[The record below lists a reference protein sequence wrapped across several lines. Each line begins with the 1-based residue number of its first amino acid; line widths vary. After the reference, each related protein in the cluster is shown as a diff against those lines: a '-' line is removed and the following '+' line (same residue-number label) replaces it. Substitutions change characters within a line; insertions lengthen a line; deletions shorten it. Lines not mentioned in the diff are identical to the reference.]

1 MRCPQ
6 CASENPADYRFCGMC
21 GTPLEKPAPVA
32 EPVTRSAA
40 PKPEEPVT
48 VPPTERKSH
57 VERFVPPA
65 RSNGGS
71 SLLGLNESPTRAL
84 ERVTPER
91 PPERVEHVGPQRRV
105 EHVAAE
111 RPALEERISPPPAG
125 ISGPSFLGLGGEAPR
140 GGYHE
145 TSRDLNYLFEDDEQP
160 KRTYWRFTAI
170 MLVLAVFAGLAY
182 LQYRR
187 GGNSWTAPWSKAP
200 AQTPVQASQ
209 TQPGDQGNAGQ
220 NAAQGP
226 NASAAPAA
234 PNSGTNQP
242 PNAQDTTSADGS
254 LKEKDLPPQGGA
266 STGPEATG
274 TQGAAAG
281 SAAAGTGAQGAAPSE
296 SPADAAPKDEKT
308 SKRSNNEDTTETASA
323 APAAKN
329 PADAG
334 KSAGAKE
341 SGSAAAKDTETE
353 EDTTEAA
360 DIPAKPAK
368 STRTKPGPQ
377 VAPASPDESLV
388 TNAEKYLYGRGVPQN
403 CDRALI
409 SLKAAANRQN
419 ARAQTL
425 LGTMYFTGH
434 CVSKDLPNSYRWFA
448 QASRQSPDNMLVQRN
463 LEMIWR
469 TMTPAERQLATA
481 RQ

>member
-1 MRCPQ
+1 
-6 CASENPADYRFCGMC
+6 
-21 GTPLEKPAPVA
+21 
-32 EPVTRSAA
+32 
-40 PKPEEPVT
+40 
-48 VPPTERKSH
+48 
-57 VERFVPPA
+57 
-65 RSNGGS
+65 
-71 SLLGLNESPTRAL
+71 
-84 ERVTPER
+84 
-91 PPERVEHVGPQRRV
+91 
-105 EHVAAE
+105 
-111 RPALEERISPPPAG
+111 
-125 ISGPSFLGLGGEAPR
+125 
-140 GGYHE
+140 
-145 TSRDLNYLFEDDEQP
+145 LNYLFEDDEQP

-187 GGNSWTAPWSKAP
+187 GGTSWTAPWSKGP

-209 TQPGDQGNAGQ
+209 PQPADQANAGQ

-234 PNSGTNQP
+234 PTAGTNQP

-266 STGPEATG
+266 NTGAEGTG
-274 TQGAAAG
+274 TQGAATG
-281 SAAAGTGAQGAAPSE
+281 SAAAGAGAQGAAPSE
-296 SPADAAPKDEKT
+296 NPADAAAKDEKT
-308 SKRSNNEDTTETASA
+308 SKSGNNEETTEAAST
-323 APAAKN
+323 APAPGAKS

-334 KSAGAKE
+334 KSASAKE
-341 SGSAAAKDTETE
+341 SGSAAAKDTE
-353 EDTTEAA
+353 EDTTEAT
-360 DIPAKPAK
+360 DVPAKTAK
-368 STRTKPGPQ
+368 SARTKPSPQ
-377 VAPASPDESLV
+377 VAPANPDESLV

-434 CVSKDLPNSYRWFA
+434 CVSKDLPNAYRWFA

-469 TMTPAERQLATA
+469 TMTPQERQLATA

>member
-1 MRCPQ
+1 
-6 CASENPADYRFCGMC
+6 
-21 GTPLEKPAPVA
+21 
-32 EPVTRSAA
+32 
-40 PKPEEPVT
+40 
-48 VPPTERKSH
+48 
-57 VERFVPPA
+57 
-65 RSNGGS
+65 
-71 SLLGLNESPTRAL
+71 
-84 ERVTPER
+84 
-91 PPERVEHVGPQRRV
+91 
-105 EHVAAE
+105 
-111 RPALEERISPPPAG
+111 
-125 ISGPSFLGLGGEAPR
+125 
-140 GGYHE
+140 
-145 TSRDLNYLFEDDEQP
+145 
-160 KRTYWRFTAI
+160 

-187 GGNSWTAPWSKAP
+187 GGNSWTAPWSKGP

-209 TQPGDQGNAGQ
+209 TQPGDQANAGQ

-226 NASAAPAA
+226 NASAAPAV

-266 STGPEATG
+266 STGPEAAG

-281 SAAAGTGAQGAAPSE
+281 SAAAGTGAQGGAPSE
-296 SPADAAPKDEKT
+296 SPADAAAKDEKT
-308 SKRSNNEDTTETASA
+308 SKSGSNEETAET
-323 APAAKN
+323 APAAPGAKN
-329 PADAG
+329 AADAG
-334 KSAGAKE
+334 KSASAKE
-341 SGSAAAKDTETE
+341 SGSAAAKDTE

-360 DIPAKPAK
+360 DVPVKPAK
-368 STRTKPGPQ
+368 GARTKPSPQ

-469 TMTPAERQLATA
+469 TMTPQERQLATA